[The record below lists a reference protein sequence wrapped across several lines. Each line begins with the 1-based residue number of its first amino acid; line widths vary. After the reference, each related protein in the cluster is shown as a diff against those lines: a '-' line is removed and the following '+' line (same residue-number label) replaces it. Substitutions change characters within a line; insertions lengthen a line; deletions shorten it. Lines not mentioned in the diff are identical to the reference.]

1 MRPSKRN
8 VLIIVIGVALLGIG
22 VVYFFARENA
32 NIVVS
37 VSQTRP
43 SVVGLGVVTTT
54 AQINSNNFNTTGQA
68 SPLSTATTTF
78 LSGMRMTF
86 DEEFNTFSRYVDAN
100 GNVTCDPGGTG
111 IWQTVYYFCSRTS
124 PSNDE
129 AEVYIDPGFLA
140 YLKNESESTAETD
153 SDNPFAISNGILS
166 IKAAPSSQQVLS
178 AVGSWAKY
186 TSGMITTQFSF
197 SQQYGY
203 FEMRAKLPAGKG
215 LWPAFWLL
223 PVNKAWP
230 PEIDALEAF
239 GAPNPQGEGGL
250 TMIHYGSHAL
260 TSAENCGGW
269 HDVGVDI
276 TQGFHTYGVDV
287 EPTGI
292 TYYFDGKPY
301 TTCPANSAVTEP
313 LYMIVNLAVGGTGS
327 WPGTPGSSNVWP
339 AYLYVDYV
347 RAYQKI

>member
-1 MRPSKRN
+1 M
-8 VLIIVIGVALLGIG
+8 IVIGAALLGMG
-22 VVYFFARENA
+22 VIYFFARKN
-32 NIVVS
+32 NIIVPVPRA
-37 VSQTRP
+37 RP

-68 SPLSTATTTF
+68 SPSLTTTNTF
-78 LSGMRMTF
+78 LSGMKMTF

-100 GNVTCDPGGTG
+100 GNVTCNPGGTG
-111 IWQTVYYFCSRTS
+111 TWQTVYYFCSRTS

-129 AEVYIDPGFLA
+129 AEVYIDPGFLV

-153 SDNPFAISNGILS
+153 SDNSFSISNGILA

-178 AVGSWAKY
+178 AVGPWAKY
-186 TSGMITTQFSF
+186 ASGMITTQFSF

-239 GAPNPQGEGGL
+239 GSPNPQGEGGL
-250 TMIHYGSHAL
+250 TMIHYGSHTL

-269 HDVGVDI
+269 HDVGVNI
-276 TQGFHTYGVDV
+276 TQAFHTYGVDV

-292 TYYFDGKPY
+292 TYFFDGKPY
-301 TTCPANSAVTEP
+301 TTCPANSAVTGP

-327 WPGTPGSSNVWP
+327 WPGTPNASNVWP